1 VDFIR
6 FEGGATAKEAIE
18 RALRANFK
26 NCLAQHINWEG
37 NLKLGVRKT
46 KFEGSRIQKIL
57 FGSFSN

>member
-18 RALRANFK
+18 RALRAISK

-37 NLKLGVRKT
+37 KSKLGARK
-46 KFEGSRIQKIL
+46 KI
-57 FGSFSN
+57 